1 MANAANPGHGTLL
14 EFQKYL
20 REKHL
25 VPENKTSYFA
35 Y

>member
-1 MANAANPGHGTLL
+1 MANAANRGHGTFP

-25 VPENKTSYFA
+25 VAENKTSYFA